1 MRIRFM
7 LLFLLLPFNLGAGH
21 EGIAVAIDLCSL
33 DSLAFDTAI
42 IRLEASLEV
51 TPEFSLSMPLTLT
64 AERYRGGVQSW
75 ETGLFLQYHPLSWD
89 AFLSLSLM
97 QVALLANHPYEEEPQ
112 VQFLNEMAIGW
123 QFQIPPSLIVKP
135 SVVIKDPNRVLTE
148 EYEELQSLF
157 TRFPMVRFALLVG
170 WTFPVPS
177 SKDSGQ

>member
-7 LLFLLLPFNLGAGH
+7 LLVILLPFTLCAGH
-21 EGIAVAIDLCSL
+21 GGLAFSLDLCSL

-42 IRLEASLEV
+42 VRLEASLEV
-51 TPEFSLSMPLTLT
+51 TPEFSLSMPLSLT
-64 AERYRGGVQSW
+64 AERYQGGAQSW

-89 AFLSLSLM
+89 LFLSLSLM

-112 VQFLNEMAIGW
+112 VLFLNEMAIGW
-123 QFQIPPSLIVKP
+123 QFSLPPSFIVKP

-177 SKDSGQ
+177 SKNAGQ

>member
-1 MRIRFM
+1 
-7 LLFLLLPFNLGAGH
+7 
-21 EGIAVAIDLCSL
+21 
-33 DSLAFDTAI
+33 
-42 IRLEASLEV
+42 
-51 TPEFSLSMPLTLT
+51 
-64 AERYRGGVQSW
+64 
-75 ETGLFLQYHPLSWD
+75 
-89 AFLSLSLM
+89 
-97 QVALLANHPYEEEPQ
+97 
-112 VQFLNEMAIGW
+112 MAIGW